1 MLDIT
6 LKQVLDEQF
15 QHVKINDKL
24 FKAIY
29 QFQTGY
35 ISQNPEHMEFF
46 GSNLLGVHV
55 VRFKDRDLVR
65 FFDQVLDLDYLE
77 VQKALKT
84 VTTINQTYK
93 ISSDPL
99 NITLMYLIYRI
110 NTDDGDEK
118 KRARACYD
126 TALIFFYRCVA
137 ALLSDYFHYPADPKI
152 AMAAYRNLSNK
163 HLIKKLGTWHRVMEY
178 RAQEL
183 MKPEGIHADRFKKF
197 EDEEIVYAIN
207 DAQGRIR
214 DHIKNYYEEFARVH
228 SDGQSIA
235 STSATWLDADGEE
248 TIKEKTRSVENY
260 VGYIRNV
267 ITDPNS
273 FIKDELVGVIV
284 KINQNTSFR
293 MVRHTLAW
301 LSENYSRS
309 KHHKAIDEFISLTI
323 IQSMY
328 LIENNIDPKHSRDY
342 PHILTTLKNL
352 YLSTRT
358 SDVEVEKIRGL
369 GYNLIKEA
377 NGKISESLILST
389 RTSLILYLTIRA
401 LVGQSTR

>member
-15 QHVKINDKL
+15 EHVKIDDKL

-65 FFDQVLDLDYLE
+65 FFDQVLDLDYLQ
-77 VQKALKT
+77 VQKAIKT
-84 VTTINQTYK
+84 VTTINHTFK
-93 ISSDPL
+93 VSSDTL
-99 NITLMYLIYRI
+99 NLTLMYLIYRI
-110 NTDDGDEK
+110 NTSNEDPK
-118 KRARACYD
+118 KIHRACYD
-126 TALIFFYRCVA
+126 TALIFFYRCIA
-137 ALLSDYFHYPADPKI
+137 AILSDYFHYPADQKI
-152 AMAAYRNLSNK
+152 AIAAYRNLSNK
-163 HLIKKLGTWHRVMEY
+163 HLIKKLGTWHKVMEY
-178 RAQEL
+178 RAQDL
-183 MKPEGIHADRFKKF
+183 ISPEGIHADRFRDFK
-197 EDEEIVYAIN
+197 DDEIVYAIN

-228 SDGQSIA
+228 SDGQSVAI
-235 STSATWLDADGEE
+235 TSSTWLDPEGEE

-260 VGYIRNV
+260 VGYLRNV
-267 ITDPNS
+267 ITDPDS
-273 FIKDELVGVIV
+273 FVKDELVGVIV

-293 MVRHTLAW
+293 MVRHTLMW
-301 LSENYSRS
+301 LSENYSRGKS
-309 KHHKAIDEFISLTI
+309 HKLIDEFISLTI
-323 IQSMY
+323 VQSMY
-328 LIENNIDPKHSRDY
+328 LIENNIDPKHIRDY
-342 PHILTTLKNL
+342 PYILMTLKNL

-358 SDVEVEKIRGL
+358 SDPEVEKIREV
-369 GYNLIKEA
+369 GYKLIKEA
-377 NGKISESLILST
+377 NGKISDSLILST

-401 LVGQSTR
+401 LVGQSSR